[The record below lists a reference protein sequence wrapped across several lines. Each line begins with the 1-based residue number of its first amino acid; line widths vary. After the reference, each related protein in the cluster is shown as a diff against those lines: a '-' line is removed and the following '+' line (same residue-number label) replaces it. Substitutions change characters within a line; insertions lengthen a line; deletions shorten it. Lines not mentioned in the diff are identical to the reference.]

1 MLTRDS
7 RGLHTFSSHNNTGY
21 WPSLGR
27 HPSGIDF
34 SYQGWQP
41 NPNVNMPRPVSLEL
55 EQHSQTAGLIEGGH
69 IPRSHLYKGDECLLW
84 EYVTILLHEERNEV
98 TGPRALELSRA

>member
-1 MLTRDS
+1 MNS

-34 SYQGWQP
+34 SYQGWEP
-41 NPNVNMPRPVSLEL
+41 NPNVNMPRPVPTMLNPTAEFFAPQPS
-55 EQHSQTAGLIEGGH
+55 STVVPRQTIPEPETVVEPSNHRDTLRLH
-69 IPRSHLYKGDECLLW
+69 INL
-84 EYVTILLHEERNEV
+84 
-98 TGPRALELSRA
+98 